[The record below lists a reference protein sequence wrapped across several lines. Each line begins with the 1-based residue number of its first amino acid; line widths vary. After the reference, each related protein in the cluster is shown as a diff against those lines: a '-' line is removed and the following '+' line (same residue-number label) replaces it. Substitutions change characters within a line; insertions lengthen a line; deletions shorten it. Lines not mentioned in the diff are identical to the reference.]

1 VPTPTSFNPAANV
14 PSHTAVIADGG
25 KNVGLRELT
34 KYTIGEAGVT
44 IYGDYR
50 RAIGRYVVKEP
61 ELTEHGRIAYRML
74 MEELQSSPSVGSD
87 AMTVDRL
94 EKEVDA
100 AAEILNIAG
109 AVNSERDAILYRYTK
124 EMLGWGSADVLFN
137 DPDIEEITLPSP
149 RESIFVIHRRFSEF
163 NYMETNIR
171 FENAAEADRF
181 VHRMMHRV
189 NRSPSVANPIVDGTD
204 GTGNRYAV
212 FLGEEASRGSTF
224 TVRRISQKARS
235 LQQLVADNMLSAE
248 AAEYLTLL
256 MRAKAVVFV
265 IGPTGSGKTT
275 LLNALVN
282 EMPENWKYITIEE
295 TQEIQVNHRV
305 WVSTFTRFSQKK
317 EYSITIMDLVKAS
330 LRHRPDLLVVGES
343 RGEEVREM
351 FQAAATGHGLISTF
365 HATDTAAMLSRMMG
379 EPLSVKESFIQ
390 VIWAVVTVMPISCD
404 DGSRIRR
411 VIGIDEIVRERTGSY
426 RVESTFRYDYA
437 GDRLVCAAPEKD
449 YRRTARALE
458 AMKITGIS
466 RDGRSA
472 GAG

>member
-1 VPTPTSFNPAANV
+1 VSIISRQSHPTSDVSPNF
-14 PSHTAVIADGG
+14 AVRTDE
-25 KNVGLRELT
+25 KNVGLRELA
-34 KYTIGEAGVT
+34 KYALGEAWIT

-61 ELTEHGRIAYRML
+61 ELTEHGKIAYRML
-74 MEELQSSPSVGSD
+74 LDELQSSPSVSSD
-87 AMTVDRL
+87 AMTIDML
-94 EKEVDA
+94 EKEVGA
-100 AAEILNIAG
+100 AAATLGITG
-109 AVNSERDAILYRYTK
+109 AVNSERDAILYKYSR
-124 EMLGWGSADVLFN
+124 EMLGWGRADVLFN
-137 DPDIEEITLPSP
+137 DPEVEEITLPGP

-171 FENAAEADRF
+171 FENIAEADRF

-189 NRSPSVANPIVDGTD
+189 NRSPSVANPIMDGTD
-204 GTGNRYAV
+204 AAGNRYAV

-235 LQQLVADNMLSAE
+235 LHQLVTDNMLSAD

-295 TQEIQVNHRV
+295 TQELQLNHRV
-305 WVSTFTRFSQKK
+305 WTATFTRFSQKK
-317 EYSITIMDLVKAS
+317 EYSISIMDLVKAA

-365 HATDTAAMLSRMMG
+365 HATDTSAMLSRMMG

-390 VIWAVVTVMPISCD
+390 VIWAVVTVMPISRD

-411 VIGIDEIVRERTGSY
+411 VVGVDEIVREKTGSY
-426 RVESTFRYDYA
+426 KVKNTFRYDHA
-437 GDRLVCAAPEKD
+437 GDRLVCSAPEKD
-449 YRRTARALE
+449 YRKTARALE
-458 AMKITGIS
+458 AMKIIGIA
-466 RDGRSA
+466 RDGTNT
-472 GAG
+472 G

>member
-1 VPTPTSFNPAANV
+1 MSIISRQSHHTSDDSPNF
-14 PSHTAVIADGG
+14 AVIADG
-25 KNVGLRELT
+25 KNVGLRELA
-34 KYTIGEAGVT
+34 KYAVGEAWIT

-61 ELTEHGRIAYRML
+61 ELTEHGKIAYRML
-74 MEELQSSPSVGSD
+74 LDELQSSPSVSSD
-87 AMTVDRL
+87 AMTINML
-94 EKEVDA
+94 EKEVGA
-100 AAEILNIAG
+100 AAATLGITG
-109 AVNSERDAILYRYTK
+109 AVNSERDAILYKYSR
-124 EMLGWGSADVLFN
+124 EMLGWGRADVLFN
-137 DPDIEEITLPSP
+137 DPEVEEITLPGP

-163 NYMETNIR
+163 NYMETNVR
-171 FENAAEADRF
+171 FGNAGEADRF

-189 NRSPSVANPIVDGTD
+189 NRSPSVANPIMDGTD

-224 TVRRISQKARS
+224 TVRRISQKVRS
-235 LQQLVADNMLSAE
+235 LQQLVADNMLPTE

-256 MRAKAVVFV
+256 LRAKAVVFV

-295 TQEIQVNHRV
+295 TQELQLNHRV
-305 WVSTFTRFSQKK
+305 WTATFTRFSQKK
-317 EYSITIMDLVKAS
+317 EYGISIMDLVKAS

-390 VIWAVVTVMPISCD
+390 VIWAVVTVMPISRD

-411 VIGIDEIVRERTGSY
+411 VVGIDEIVREKTGSY
-426 RVESTFRYDYA
+426 KVKNTFRYDYA
-437 GDRLVCAAPEKD
+437 GDRLVCTAPEKD
-449 YRRTARALE
+449 YRKTARALE
-458 AMKITGIS
+458 AMKIIGIA
-466 RDGRSA
+466 RDGTNT
-472 GAG
+472 G

>member
-1 VPTPTSFNPAANV
+1 M
-14 PSHTAVIADGG
+14 ADGG
-25 KNVGLRELT
+25 NVGLRELAR
-34 KYTIGEAGVT
+34 YTIGEARIT

-50 RAIGRYVVKEP
+50 RATGRYVVKEP
-61 ELTEHGRIAYRML
+61 ELTEQGKIAYRML
-74 MEELQSSPSVGSD
+74 LDELQSSPSVGSD
-87 AMTVDRL
+87 LLTIDRL
-94 EKEVDA
+94 EREVDSA
-100 AAEILNIAG
+100 AATLGITG
-109 AVNSERDAILYRYTK
+109 AVNSERDGILYKYTR
-124 EMLGWGSADVLFN
+124 EVLGWGRADVLFN
-137 DPDIEEITLPSP
+137 DPDIEEITMPSP
-149 RESIFVIHRRFSEF
+149 RESLFVIHRRFSEF

-189 NRSPSVANPIVDGTD
+189 NRSPSVANPIMDGTD
-204 GTGNRYAV
+204 AAGNRYAV

-235 LQQLVADNMLSAE
+235 LQQLVADNMLSAD

-256 MRAKAVVFV
+256 MCAKAVVFV
-265 IGPTGSGKTT
+265 IGPTGSVKTT

-295 TQEIQVNHRV
+295 TQELQLGHRV
-305 WVSTFTRFSQKK
+305 WTATFTRFSQKR
-317 EYSITIMDLVKAS
+317 EYSISIMDLVKAS
-330 LRHRPDLLVVGES
+330 LRHRPDLLIVGES

-390 VIWAVVTVMPISCD
+390 VIWAVVTVMPISRD

-411 VIGIDEIVRERTGSY
+411 VVGIDEIVREKTGSY
-426 RVESTFRYDYA
+426 HVESTFRYDHA
-437 GDRLVCAAPEKD
+437 GDRLVCVAPDND
-449 YRRTARALE
+449 YRTTARALE
-458 AMKITGIS
+458 AMKIIGIA
-466 RDGRSA
+466 RDGRNA
-472 GAG
+472 G

>member
-1 VPTPTSFNPAANV
+1 MPVHPAV
-14 PSHTAVIADGG
+14 SSTLTADE
-25 KNVGLRELT
+25 KNVGLRELA
-34 KYTIGEAGVT
+34 KYTVGEATVT

-50 RAIGRYVVKEP
+50 RGIGRYVVKEP
-61 ELTEHGRIAYRML
+61 ELTGQGRIAYRML
-74 MEELQSSPSVGSD
+74 MDELQSSPSVGSD

-100 AAEILNIAG
+100 AAATLGITG
-109 AVNSERDAILYRYTK
+109 AVNSEWDVILYRYTK
-124 EMLGWGSADVLFN
+124 EMLGWGKADVLFA

-163 NYMETNIR
+163 NYMDTNIR
-171 FENAAEADRF
+171 FENAVEADRF

-189 NRSPSVANPIVDGTD
+189 NRSPSVANPIMDGTD
-204 GTGNRYAV
+204 GAGNRYAV

-224 TVRRISQKARS
+224 TVRRISQKVRS
-235 LQQLVADNMLSAE
+235 LQQLVSDSNMLSAE

-282 EMPENWKYITIEE
+282 EMPENWKYVTIEE
-295 TQEIQVNHRV
+295 TQELQVSHRV
-305 WVSTFTRFSQKK
+305 WTAMFTRFSQKK
-317 EYSITIMDLVKAS
+317 EYSVNIMDLVKAS
-330 LRHRPDLLVVGES
+330 LRHRPDLLIVGES

-390 VIWAVVTVMPISCD
+390 VIWAVVTVMPISRDD

-411 VIGIDEIVRERTGSY
+411 VVCIDEIVREKTGGSY
-426 RVESTFRYDYA
+426 RVENTFRYDYA
-437 GDRLVCAAPEKD
+437 CDRLVCTAPDND
-449 YRRTARALE
+449 YRKTARALE
-458 AMKITGIS
+458 AMRITGIA
-466 RDGRSA
+466 RDDSSSKK
-472 GAG
+472 